1 MTKAHLQTYRPYL
14 AILLAAIICN
24 SLLING
30 LHHWFEHGHDH
41 IFHCDA
47 TGTEKHFHGDELKV
61 EQCFVCNFNFS
72 PVEESNENVLQIA
85 ILEVAAHQNFHIGQA
100 FFSKET
106 LTTFLR
112 GPPETS

>member
-1 MTKAHLQTYRPYL
+1 MFNSQLQTYRPYL
-14 AILLAAIICN
+14 AALLVLIICN

-30 LHHWFEHGHDH
+30 LHHWFEHCHDH
-41 IFHCDA
+41 DFQCSA
-47 TGTEKHFHGDELKV
+47 SGAEKHFHGDELKV

-72 PVEESNENVLQIA
+72 PLEESSENVLQIA

-112 GPPETS
+112 GPPEIS